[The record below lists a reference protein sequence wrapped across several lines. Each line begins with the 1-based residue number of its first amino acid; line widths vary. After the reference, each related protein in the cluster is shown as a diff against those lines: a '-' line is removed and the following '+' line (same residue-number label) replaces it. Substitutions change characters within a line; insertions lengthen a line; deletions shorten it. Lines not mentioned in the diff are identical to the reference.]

1 MRPRASDRSRGDT
14 AKPGPAE
21 IRERIGEAA
30 LLVAGEQG
38 YQEAGVRQVLRRYG
52 GYRAQFYKYF
62 SSFADCYEQGYAAEA
77 ERLCEKLLTASRRHG
92 NWQADLEAALCVL
105 AELVTERPELAR
117 GMLLEVH
124 AAGEPSLSKRREV
137 LERLSRAIDSARR
150 ETGSRHSSPPLTA
163 MFIVHVIDAA
173 LIDALIR
180 GTPERF
186 SPEELTELAAIY
198 YDLAS
203 SRAEN
208 AVD

>member
-1 MRPRASDRSRGDT
+1 MRPRASDRRRGDT

-30 LLVAGEQG
+30 LLVAGEHG
-38 YQEAGVRQVLRRYG
+38 YQEASVRQVLRRYG

-62 SSFADCYEQGYAAEA
+62 SSFGDCYEQAYAAESD
-77 ERLCEKLLTASRRHG
+77 RLCEELLTTGRRHG
-92 NWQADLEAALCVL
+92 SWQGGLEAALCVL
-105 AELVTERPELAR
+105 AKLLVERPESAR
-117 GMLLEVH
+117 GLLVEVH
-124 AAGEPSLSKRREV
+124 AAGEPSLRKRREV
-137 LERLSRAIDSARR
+137 FERLSRAIDSARR

-173 LIDALIR
+173 LADALIC

-198 YDLAS
+198 YGLAS